1 MIILVCSYLS
11 FFFQEYVVD
20 SYSSLRTMSGL
31 IKESHGTNA
40 AIPTIAGMG
49 IVSFRII
56 LMQGNKV

>member
-1 MIILVCSYLS
+1 
-11 FFFQEYVVD
+11 
-20 SYSSLRTMSGL
+20 MSGL

-49 IVSFRII
+49 IVSFWII